1 MQKHPFSHQD
11 KLNHLSKAG
20 VKWAIRGRDRID
32 KVVRVKVVKHGH
44 DIILDEEVGSIGW

>member
-1 MQKHPFSHQD
+1 MQKHQFYSD

-20 VKWAIRGRDRID
+20 VKWAIRGRDHID

-44 DIILDEEVGSIGW
+44 DINLDKEVCDTGW